1 MTYNVEVVGGDVFF
15 DGSLRAENAQ
25 MILKEY
31 LGVLG
36 GNKTKFTA
44 DQDIACDLDDSGKVD
59 ADDAQIA
66 LMQYIRSLAGVPF
79 DIITKE
85 L

>member
-1 MTYNVEVVGGDVFF
+1 MAYNVEVVGGDVFF

-25 MILKEY
+25 MILDES
-31 LGVLG
+31 LNSLSGRP
-36 GNKTKFTA
+36 TKFTA
-44 DQDIACDLDDSGKVD
+44 DQVTACDLDDSGRID
-59 ADDAQIA
+59 SDDAQIA